1 MFISP
6 ASLWHLHCTVSALL
20 PLIWHC
26 HPVHHCVLKLDFQ
39 QGGEIK
45 TCSPLHCT
53 GTREGSSHFL
63 VAEAAGGKGCTGSV
77 SACFV
82 VVVNPSS
89 SEHGC
94 FLFVLLLLLFL
105 HPENHITFLFHFH
118 CFSSRQ
124 LPRNN
129 TWRHQKACN
138 LSLLDDFLR

>member
-1 MFISP
+1 MQKLKMQKFTKEHTCSYHQP
-6 ASLWHLHCTVSALL
+6 ACDIYTVQFLL
-20 PLIWHC
+20 FSLIWHC

-129 TWRHQKACN
+129 T
-138 LSLLDDFLR
+138 